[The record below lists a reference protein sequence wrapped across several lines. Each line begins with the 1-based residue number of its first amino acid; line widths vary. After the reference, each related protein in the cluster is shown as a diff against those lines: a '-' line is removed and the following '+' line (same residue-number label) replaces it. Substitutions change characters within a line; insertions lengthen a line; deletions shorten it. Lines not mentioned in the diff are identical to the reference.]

1 MNEPKLCYNGKI
13 KLLLLWMNQ
22 LWSPIHESPIH
33 ELNIFAL
40 TAWLHP
46 NGRNGFKELSCV
58 YDLSHID
65 HINKL
70 YIIQYLIII
79 ITLVRTIW
87 GIQYLDHLEYLHGG
101 RAINKAINKQHASC
115 LPPVSPPWK
124 KEIVQEMV
132 DTDVL
137 ARGYALV
144 RENSLID
151 VCASVLFV
159 YLLHVFILSVEFVVC
174 LFPNKGTLHQKM
186 IVAWL
191 LKLTLAAL

>member
-1 MNEPKLCYNGKI
+1 M
-13 KLLLLWMNQ
+13 
-22 LWSPIHESPIH
+22 
-33 ELNIFAL
+33 
-40 TAWLHP
+40 
-46 NGRNGFKELSCV
+46 
-58 YDLSHID
+58 
-65 HINKL
+65 
-70 YIIQYLIII
+70 
-79 ITLVRTIW
+79 
-87 GIQYLDHLEYLHGG
+87 GG

-115 LPPVSPPWK
+115 LPPVSQPWK

-137 ARGYALV
+137 ARGYDLV

-151 VCASVLFV
+151 VCACVLFV